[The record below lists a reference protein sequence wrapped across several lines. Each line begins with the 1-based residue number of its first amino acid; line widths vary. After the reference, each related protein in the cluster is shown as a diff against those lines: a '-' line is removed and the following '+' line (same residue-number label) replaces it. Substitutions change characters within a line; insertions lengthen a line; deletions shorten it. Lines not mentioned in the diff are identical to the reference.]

1 MANSLLII
9 DDSSLER
16 EQIKHIIGAIPLI
29 GKIYEGTN
37 GIEGLRILLAE
48 KIDLVLCDV
57 VMPTVDGF
65 KFLAMKKTRTEL
77 TDVPVIMLTGKEDV
91 QAKVAS
97 FELGANDYITKPFV
111 PEELIARI
119 KVHLRIKNLQ
129 DDLRKVNVQLEELSN
144 TDALTSIYNRR
155 YCIDILEKEVDRAR
169 RYGSRLSFLM
179 IDIDNFKAFNDTYGH
194 LVGDMVLTEVAH
206 LLQSGLRK
214 TDTVARYGGEE
225 FALLLPETDPKG
237 SLAVAERYRAQVQA
251 HKFGSEKD
259 PLRVTISIGLSHYPS
274 PDIES
279 VDDLIRLADNA
290 LYKAKSNGRNR
301 VEASFHDDRRVESP
315 HRVADA
321 GD

>member
-9 DDSSLER
+9 DDSPLER
-16 EQIKHIIGAIPLI
+16 EQIKHIIGAVPLI
-29 GKIYEGTN
+29 GRIYEGTN

-65 KFLAMKKTRTEL
+65 KFLAMKKTRAEL
-77 TDVPVIMLTGKEDV
+77 TDVPVIMLTGKEDL

-119 KVHLRIKNLQ
+119 KAHLRIKNLQ
-129 DDLRKVNVQLEELSN
+129 DDLKKVNVRLEELSN
-144 TDALTSIYNRR
+144 TDALTGIYNRR
-155 YCIDILEKEVDRAR
+155 YCTEILEKEVDRAR

-274 PDIES
+274 PVIES

-290 LYKAKSNGRNR
+290 LYKAKSNGRNK
-301 VEASFHDDRRVESP
+301 VETSHHEDLGEKPPR
-315 HRVADA
+315 HNADA
-321 GD
+321 GV